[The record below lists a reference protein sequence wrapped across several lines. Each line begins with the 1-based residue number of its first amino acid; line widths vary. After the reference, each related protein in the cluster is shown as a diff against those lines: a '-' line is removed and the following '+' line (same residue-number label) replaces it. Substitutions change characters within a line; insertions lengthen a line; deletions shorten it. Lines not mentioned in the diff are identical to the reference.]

1 MRTKVMSLFIILTMF
16 AVASSQS
23 LYVGTYGV
31 SPRDTEVD
39 AEDIFDRAYNG
50 LLNVGVETQMY
61 FQARIDEGVLT
72 APVWT
77 ITDAPDGSTADFGT
91 SFNMDEST
99 QVVTFTPSHVGT
111 YVVEFMDGELSYS
124 LSINSGTYMG
134 MEAGMCGMCH
144 SEKADAW
151 AETGHSDMLTR
162 ALDGTLSSHYAGYC
176 VGCHTVG
183 YDPDANNGGFDDWGF
198 VYPDS
203 TDLVDNYGSEDGHLF
218 EGVFD
223 LAVGFYPD
231 AMARAN
237 IQCESCHG
245 PGNAHFGNTSDSKM
259 VAGLETDNCAWCHDS
274 GTHHAFPEQW
284 DYSGH
289 ATPPSRD
296 SWSGSCAR
304 CHTPEGFIEYVEGNE
319 VNSHETSPFSCAMC
333 HDPHALDNPHQM
345 RTVESTILSNGF
357 EVEGGGYGRLCM
369 NCHMSRR
376 DADTYTDGPHGHY
389 GPHYGVQADML
400 AATNAI
406 TFGMNIPTSPHLS
419 GVENSCVDC
428 HMAGDLTDDDGN
440 IMLMGGHSWNMAYD
454 EVDNLVACEG
464 CHGDIGGSFDAK
476 VFFANGIGDH
486 DGDGDTEG
494 LQHEVEGLM
503 ETLAAMLPAVE
514 GFDAYDP
521 HDDVDDT
528 WTVTELKAAYN
539 YDYVYYDH
547 SHGIHNPAF
556 TVGLLQVSIQAL
568 LNGALDGQIVAV
580 DDIPNDQGGQVKVIW
595 DAFASDGIGYD
606 PIDSYSLKRYDG
618 YDDTWT
624 FVGNMPADGSGRYS
638 LVVPTL
644 FDSTSVDPALTSF
657 IVLALSEG
665 GDVFTSDPADGY
677 SLDNLAPMVPDGI
690 MALSDESL
698 VEIVWDE
705 ALDADFQY
713 FTIYRNGEIVGYSTE
728 SYFVDETI
736 TSGGEYAYTIT
747 ATDVNENESDDSTPG
762 SVFAGFS
769 GDINGDFEIDVL
781 DVVFLVGII
790 LDNVEYNDFNLWA
803 ADRNGDG
810 GIDVLDV
817 VMIIDDI
824 LGDTLTKG
832 DFISNANL
840 SYGNGIINVS
850 SDGTVAGVQ
859 ISVKGEFDILSTN
872 LPAGWEIHNNNN
884 TILAFTTN
892 GSSLTEDMKIYY
904 DGIVVV
910 KSGTVAD
917 WFGGGSEA
925 ELLFVPD
932 VYSLKPAYPNPFNPV
947 TNISF
952 DIPFESM
959 VQITIYDALGRQV
972 AVLVNDMQTAGVK
985 QITWNAEAHSSG
997 LYIVKMQ
1004 AGDFTKTQKILL
1016 IK

>member
-1 MRTKVMSLFIILTMF
+1 MLVWKLKC
-16 AVASSQS
+16 
-23 LYVGTYGV
+23 
-31 SPRDTEVD
+31 
-39 AEDIFDRAYNG
+39 IFKQG
-50 LLNVGVETQMY
+50 
-61 FQARIDEGVLT
+61 FEGVLT
-72 APVWT
+72 TPVWT
-77 ITDAPDGSTADFGT
+77 ITDAPDGSTADFGP
-91 SFNMDEST
+91 SENLDEST
-99 QVVTFTPSHVGT
+99 QVIGFIPSHVGT
-111 YVVEFMDGELSYS
+111 YVIEFMDGELSYS
-124 LSINSGTYMG
+124 MTVNSGTYMG

-144 SEKADAW
+144 SDKAATW
-151 AETGHSDMLTR
+151 EGTGHATALQR
-162 ALDGTLSSHYAGYC
+162 GLDGLKGSYFAGYC
-176 VGCHTVG
+176 VSCHSTG
-183 YDPDANNGGFDDWGF
+183 YDALANNDGFDDWGF
-198 VYPDS
+198 VFPDS
-203 TDLVDNYGSEDGHLF
+203 ADLVDNYGSEDGHLF

-223 LAVGFYPD
+223 IAVDLYPE

-259 VAGLETDNCAWCHDS
+259 VYGLDTGNCAFCHDA
-274 GTHHAFPEQW
+274 GTHHVYPEQW
-284 DYSGH
+284 DISGH
-289 ATPPSRD
+289 AFPPTRD
-296 SWSGSCAR
+296 SWSSSCAR
-304 CHTPEGFIEYVEGNE
+304 CHTPEGFIEYVEGDE
-319 VNSHETSPFSCAMC
+319 VNSHESAAFSCAMC
-333 HDPHALDNPHQM
+333 HDPHSAENSHQL
-345 RTVESTILSNGF
+345 RTVESTTLTNGF
-357 EVEGGGYGRLCM
+357 EITDGGYGRLCM
-369 NCHMSRR
+369 NCHMTRR
-376 DADTYTDGPHGHY
+376 DADSYSDEPHGHY
-389 GPHYGVQADML
+389 GPHYGVQSDML

-406 TFGMNIPTSPHLS
+406 TFGMDLPTSPHLTA
-419 GVENSCVDC
+419 VENTCVDC
-428 HMAGDLTDDDGN
+428 HMYPGGVDDEGEVILVGSHTFNVVDPDG
-440 IMLMGGHSWNMAYD
+440 I
-454 EVDNLVACEG
+454 DNVQICQG
-464 CHGDIGGSFDAK
+464 CHGDFGDSFGDKLLYMDGEA
-476 VFFANGIGDH
+476 DH
-486 DGDGDTEG
+486 DGDGEAEG

-503 ETLAAMLPAVE
+503 ETLAAMLPAAE

-547 SHGIHNPAF
+547 SHGVHNPAW
-556 TVGLLQVSIQAL
+556 TVALLNVSIQAL

-624 FVGNMPADGSGRYS
+624 YVGNMPADGSGRYS

-665 GDVFTSDPADGY
+665 GDVFTSDPAEGY
-677 SLDNLAPMVPDGI
+677 SLDNLAPMVPAGI
-690 MALSDESL
+690 LALSDESL
-698 VEIVWDE
+698 VEVVWDE

-736 TSGGEYAYTIT
+736 TSGGEYAYTVT

-762 SVFAGFS
+762 SVFAGYL
-769 GDINGDFEIDVL
+769 GDLNGDFAIDVL
-781 DVVFLVGII
+781 DVVFMVGII
-790 LDNVEYNDFNLWA
+790 LDIVEYNDFNLWA

-824 LGDTLTKG
+824 LGSTLNKG

-840 SYGNGIINVS
+840 SYGNGVINVS

-884 TILAFTTN
+884 TILVFTTN

-904 DGIVVV
+904 DGILVV

-917 WFGGGSEA
+917 WFGGGSDA

>member
-1 MRTKVMSLFIILTMF
+1 MSLFIILTMF
-16 AVASSQS
+16 AVVSSQS
-23 LYVGTYGV
+23 LYVSTYGI
-31 SPRDTEVD
+31 SPRDAAAD

-50 LLNVGVETQMY
+50 LLNVGNETQMY
-61 FQARIDEGVLT
+61 FLARIDEGVLT

-77 ITDAPDGSTADFGT
+77 ITSAPDGSTADFGP
-91 SFNMDEST
+91 SVNLNDST
-99 QVVTFTPSHVGT
+99 QVVSFIPSHVGT

-124 LSINSGTYMG
+124 MTINSGTFMG
-134 MEAGMCGMCH
+134 MEDGMCGMCH
-144 SEKADAW
+144 SDKAATW
-151 AETGHSDMLTR
+151 EGTGHATALQR
-162 ALDGTLSSHYAGYC
+162 GLDGLKGSYFAGYC
-176 VGCHTVG
+176 VSCHSTG
-183 YDPDANNGGFDDWGF
+183 YDALANNDGFDDWGF
-198 VYPDS
+198 VFPDS
-203 TDLVDNYGSEDGHLF
+203 ADLVDNYGSEDGHLF

-259 VAGLETDNCAWCHDS
+259 VYGLDTGNCAACHDA
-274 GTHHAFPEQW
+274 GTHHVYPEQW
-284 DYSGH
+284 DISGH
-289 ATPPSRD
+289 AFPPTRA

-304 CHTPEGFIEYVEGNE
+304 CHTPEGFIEFVEGDD
-319 VNSHETSPFSCAMC
+319 VNSHESAAFSCAMC
-333 HDPHALDNPHQM
+333 HDPHSAENSHQL
-345 RTVESTILSNGF
+345 RTVESTTLSNDY
-357 EVEGGGYGRLCM
+357 EITEGGYGRLCM
-369 NCHMSRR
+369 NCHMTRR
-376 DADTYTDGPHGHY
+376 DADSYSDEPHGHY

-400 AATNAI
+400 AATNAV
-406 TFGMNIPTSPHLS
+406 TFGMDLPTSPHLS
-419 GVENSCVDC
+419 AVENTCVDC
-428 HMAGDLTDDDGN
+428 HMYPGGVDDEGEVILVGSHTFNVVDPDG
-440 IMLMGGHSWNMAYD
+440 
-454 EVDNLVACEG
+454 VDNVQICQG
-464 CHGDIGGSFDAK
+464 CHGDVGESFADKLLYMDGEA
-476 VFFANGIGDH
+476 DH
-486 DGDGDTEG
+486 DGDGEVEG

-503 ETLAAMLPAVE
+503 ETLAGLLPAAE

-528 WTVTELKAAYN
+528 WTVTELKGAYN

-556 TVGLLQVSIQAL
+556 TVALLNVSIQAL

-624 FVGNMPADGSGRYS
+624 YVGNMPADGSARYS

-665 GDVFTSDPADGY
+665 GEVFTSDPAEGY

-690 MALSDESL
+690 MAMGDENL

-705 ALDADFQY
+705 PLDADFQY

-728 SYFVDETI
+728 SYFFDESI
-736 TSGGEYAYTIT
+736 TSGGEYAYTVT
-747 ATDVNENESDDSTPG
+747 ATDINENESDGSTPG
-762 SVFAGFS
+762 SVFAGFA
-769 GDINGDFEIDVL
+769 GDINGDFELDVL

-790 LDNVEYNDFNLWA
+790 LDNVEYSDFNLWA
-803 ADRNGDG
+803 SDITGDG
-810 GIDVLDV
+810 AVDVLDV
-817 VMIIDDI
+817 VMVIDEI
-824 LGDTLTKG
+824 LGDTLNKG
-832 DFISNANL
+832 AFISNANM
-840 SYGNGIINVS
+840 SYGNGVINVS
-850 SDGTVAGVQ
+850 SDGNVAGVQ

-872 LPAGWEIHNNNN
+872 LPAGWEIQYTDN
-884 TILAFTTN
+884 TILAFTTT
-892 GSSLTEDMKIYY
+892 GSSLAEDMKIYY

-910 KSGTVAD
+910 KSGLVAD
-917 WFGGGSEA
+917 WYGAGYEA

-952 DIPFESM
+952 DIPFES
-959 VQITIYDALGRQV
+959 VVKITIYDALGRQV
-972 AVLVNDMQTAGVK
+972 AELVNGLQTAGVK
-985 QITWNAEAHSSG
+985 QIAWNAEQHSSG